1 LQVSCLTHITEYSLW
16 PFFRLQFPALFLLLL
31 FKCNF
36 NQIAAILYIF
46 QLQRAST
53 AGRGQHLDVGFLLL
67 LLLPRHAA
75 GMIFQ
80 F

>member
-1 LQVSCLTHITEYSLW
+1 
-16 PFFRLQFPALFLLLL
+16 LLLL

-46 QLQRAST
+46 QLQRASS